1 MPEQP
6 LGNYKVE
13 SQLGVLYRV
22 VTKPVPRTFV
32 LNSAA
37 VLGTRC

>member
-1 MPEQP
+1 MPEP
-6 LGNYKVE
+6 TFGNDKVE

-22 VTKPVPRTFV
+22 VIKPVLRAFV

-37 VLGTRC
+37 M